1 MACDECPE
9 TPDTGCL
16 QNITT
21 ECVTYNGEDVTCAD
35 ISSGQSLNQVIEQLG
50 NNDCDI
56 KELIDYFCNVFN
68 TDAGEF
74 YRIYLNI
81 RNRKES
87 RTLYLDSLRDSL
99 NKKMNDDDNR

>member
-1 MACDECPE
+1 MDNSKFPRIKH
-9 TPDTGCL
+9 TWTGTKTEL
-16 QNITT
+16 VELIYAIYAKGSINYGNI
-21 ECVTYNGEDVTCAD
+21 
-35 ISSGQSLNQVIEQLG
+35 
-50 NNDCDI
+50 DI

-99 NKKMNDDDNR
+99 NKKMDDDDNR